1 MTGTA
6 GAEDAGPPAREVGW
20 WRLVLALALLLLV
33 PATILNLV
41 APLDQTFVLVAP
53 LIAVSAVAGWRTG
66 GRLPLA
72 LLWSGIAVLVF
83 WQGGAGA
90 GRFTLLA
97 HGWAFVLAA
106 SFGAM
111 LMAPIGG
118 SFLPKALAALA
129 LAVGISG
136 VLVMFS
142 PEGMAGVA
150 TAMAG
155 EFGERSELAMTAW
168 RQATSTQEWQDLLRD
183 NPTAARIFSDEAV
196 ARQSEQL
203 QELGGRIAPAMLA
216 LESLAA
222 MAVAWSFYHRVGRAR
237 IGPPLARL
245 RDLRFDDTLVW
256 GVVAG
261 LVIVVLP
268 IPGVTR
274 VVGINLLAFFGVLY
288 AMRGMGVL
296 VWFLAPKRWMM
307 VFLII
312 FALLF
317 WKVVGS
323 VAAAVGLGDTWFDW
337 RREKTSRQRSQRSE

>member
-1 MTGTA
+1 VTGAA
-6 GAEDAGPPAREVGW
+6 GAEEATPPARESGW
-20 WRLVLALALLLLV
+20 WRPVLALALLLLV
-33 PATILNLV
+33 PATVLHLVVPLN
-41 APLDQTFVLVAP
+41 QTFVLVAP
-53 LIAVSAVAGWRTG
+53 LIAVAAVAGWRAG

-83 WQGGAGA
+83 WQGGGA

-118 SFLPKALAALA
+118 SFLPKALAAIALA
-129 LAVGISG
+129 LGISG
-136 VLVMFS
+136 ILVLLS
-142 PEGMAGVA
+142 PEGMAGVV

-155 EFGERSELAMTAW
+155 EFDARSEVAMAAW
-168 RQATSTQEWQDLLRD
+168 REATSTPEWQDLLRD
-183 NPTAARIFSDEAV
+183 SPTAARIFSDEVV
-196 ARQSEQL
+196 ATQSAQMR
-203 QELGGRIAPAMLA
+203 ELGNRLAPAMLA

-222 MAVAWSFYHRVGRAR
+222 MAMAWALYHRVGRAR

-268 IPGVTR
+268 VPGVTR
-274 VVGINLLAFFGVLY
+274 IIGINLLAFFGVLY
-288 AMRGMGVL
+288 ALRGMGVL
-296 VWFLAPKRWMM
+296 VWFLAPGRWMT
-307 VFLII
+307 VFLVV
-312 FALLF
+312 FTLVF
-317 WKVVGS
+317 WWVVGS